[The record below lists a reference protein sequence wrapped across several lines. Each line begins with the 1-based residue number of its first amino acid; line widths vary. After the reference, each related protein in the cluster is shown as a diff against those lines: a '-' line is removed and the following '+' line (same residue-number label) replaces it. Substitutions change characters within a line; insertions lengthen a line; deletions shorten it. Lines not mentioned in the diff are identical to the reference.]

1 MTPEIEH
8 PGWPRLYVWTADG
21 QWWAAVVDETGR
33 WLWSAKEAVPE
44 LLGRDGMIAAAR
56 RAGYVGLPIIEARH
70 LRDVPRR
77 PNASK

>member
-1 MTPEIEH
+1 
-8 PGWPRLYVWTADG
+8 
-21 QWWAAVVDETGR
+21 
-33 WLWSAKEAVPE
+33 
-44 LLGRDGMIAAAR
+44 MIAAAR